1 MVEAPS
7 ILALIYF
14 KRGNPYDF
22 FDLRHLGS
30 MDGHLELLKKYGIFH
45 IDISLRLCL
54 ANWEE
59 ETLDDNVDD
68 TLPMNLLIFEPCL
81 IHNKPNHIINVDDHF
96 LDDNTT
102 L

>member
-1 MVEAPS
+1 MVEAPW
-7 ILALIYF
+7 IFALIYF

-22 FDLRHLGS
+22 FDLRHL
-30 MDGHLELLKKYGIFH
+30 ELLKKDGIFH
-45 IDISLRLCL
+45 FDISLLLCL